1 MKSIL
6 ISDNRDTI
14 IGLRLANIQGV
25 LAQTK
30 DEINLQFKNAVE
42 DKDIGIIIITEKIFE
57 DMKEEVLELKRT
69 GSSQLI
75 VTIPDRTGLRDKNFI
90 MRYIKESIG
99 IKI

>member
-1 MKSIL
+1 MKSFL

-14 IGLRLANIQGV
+14 IGMRLANIEGV
-25 LAQTK
+25 LAQTRE
-30 DEINLQFKNAVE
+30 EITARFKEAVE

-57 DMKEEVLELKRT
+57 EMKEEVLELKRT

-75 VTIPDRTGLRDKNFI
+75 VTIPDRTGLKDKNFI

>member
-1 MKSIL
+1 MKSLL
-6 ISDNRDTI
+6 ISDNSDTI
-14 IGLRLANIQGV
+14 IGMRLANIDGV
-25 LAQTK
+25 LAQTRE
-30 DEINLQFKNAVE
+30 EITTHFYNAVE

-57 DMKEEVLELKRT
+57 EMKEEVLELKRT

-75 VTIPDRTGLRDKNFI
+75 VTIPDRSGLKDKNFI

>member
-1 MKSIL
+1 MKSFL

-14 IGLRLANIQGV
+14 IGMRLANIEGV
-25 LAQTK
+25 LAQTRE
-30 DEINLQFKNAVE
+30 EIMARFNEAVE

-57 DMKEEVLELKRT
+57 EMKEEVLELKRT

-75 VTIPDRTGLRDKNFI
+75 VTIPDRTGLKDKNFI

>member
-1 MKSIL
+1 MKSFL

-14 IGLRLANIQGV
+14 IGMRLANIEGV
-25 LAQTK
+25 LAQTRE
-30 DEINLQFKNAVE
+30 EITARFNEAVE
-42 DKDIGIIIITEKIFE
+42 DKDIGIISITEKIFE
-57 DMKEEVLELKRT
+57 EKKEEVLELKRT

-75 VTIPDRTGLRDKNFI
+75 VTIPDRTGLKDKNFI

>member
-1 MKSIL
+1 MKSYL

-14 IGLRLANIQGV
+14 IGMRLANIEGV
-25 LAQTK
+25 LAQTRE
-30 DEINLQFKNAVE
+30 EITARFKEAVE

-57 DMKEEVLELKRT
+57 EMKEEVLELKRT

-75 VTIPDRTGLRDKNFI
+75 VTIPDRTGLKDKNFI

>member
-1 MKSIL
+1 MKSYL

-14 IGLRLANIQGV
+14 IGMRLANIDGV
-25 LAQTK
+25 LAQTRE
-30 DEINLQFKNAVE
+30 EITARFKEAVE

-57 DMKEEVLELKRT
+57 EMKEEVLELKRT

-75 VTIPDRTGLRDKNFI
+75 VTIPDRTGLKDKNFI

>member
-14 IGLRLANIQGV
+14 VGLRLASIEGV
-25 LAQTK
+25 LVKTK
-30 DEINLQFKNAVE
+30 EEAIQKLDEAVMDDE
-42 DKDIGIIIITEKIFE
+42 VGIIIVTEKILDDHSE
-57 DMKEEVLELKRT
+57 KISELKRT
-69 GSSQLI
+69 GKNKLV

-90 MRYIKESIG
+90 MRHIKESIG

>member
-14 IGLRLANIQGV
+14 IGLRLANIEGV

-30 DEINLQFKNAVE
+30 DEINMHFKNAVE
-42 DKDIGIIIITEKIFE
+42 DKEIGIIIITEKIFE
-57 DMKEEVLELKRT
+57 DMKEQVLELKRS
-69 GSSQLI
+69 GSTQLI
-75 VTIPDRTGLRDKNFI
+75 VTIPDRTGLKDKNFI
-90 MRYIKESIG
+90 MRHIKESIG

>member
-1 MKSIL
+1 MKSFL

-14 IGLRLANIQGV
+14 IGMRLANIEGV
-25 LAQTK
+25 LAQTRE
-30 DEINLQFKNAVE
+30 EIIARFNEAVE

-57 DMKEEVLELKRT
+57 EMKEEVLELKRT

-75 VTIPDRTGLRDKNFI
+75 VTIPDRTGLKDKNFI

>member
-1 MKSIL
+1 MKSFL

-14 IGLRLANIQGV
+14 VGMRLANIEGV
-25 LAQTK
+25 LAQSRE
-30 DEINLQFKNAVE
+30 EITARFHEAVE

-57 DMKEEVLELKRT
+57 EIKEEVLELKRIGNT
-69 GSSQLI
+69 QLI
-75 VTIPDRTGLRDKNFI
+75 VTIPDRTGLKDKNFI